1 MKSMTS
7 VIAGLLLAGAGAAN
21 AAQPVAL
28 SDAQMD
34 SVSAGATAISAAA
47 AQALGAI
54 AAQTGATTTTI
65 TVGNVRATATGSSTA
80 IALTA
85 NPLFGPA
92 VALSGSASGAS
103 LP

>member
-21 AAQPVAL
+21 AAQPITL
-28 SDAQMD
+28 SEAQMD
-34 SVSAGATAISAAA
+34 SVSAGATAISTAAA
-47 AQALGAI
+47 AALGAI
-54 AAQTGATTTTI
+54 TAQTGATTATT
-65 TVGNVRATATGSSTA
+65 TVGNVLATATGASTA
-80 IALTA
+80 IAVTV

-92 VALSGSASGAS
+92 VAVSGSASGAS